1 MNATNKIEINMN
13 NHVYYGE
20 YSLAYWIELILTCKI
35 MLPKYQRH
43 FVWSQKQLLTLIAT
57 FQENRFVPPVTIG
70 SFKMSDGSKQNYIID
85 GQQRLTS
92 ILLAYLDLFPDKE
105 SYKAHLL
112 ELAHGEESDADEEV
126 DPYDNVLEWNFKCL
140 TEKGRNREEI
150 RNHIEDGNYKNIGL
164 GLTANFFHEHYL
176 GFSYIVPS
184 DSATMNQ
191 QSYYTKMF
199 REINVQGVQLL
210 AIESRRSLYFLNE
223 RFEKFFEPDFA
234 DKYYVNLVGEKQ
246 RLDFT
251 RCLCLMSAYK
261 QLSQVNKVA
270 RGFSGRRIEEYIER
284 YIYSIVEHE
293 YEHIFGKFSDIFHDG
308 NFENDIQRLKD
319 TFEQLRLPKDYP
331 SIINMDMYFF
341 GLMYH
346 VLLCHEKIDVRR
358 GAQLKRVIESAISSL
373 RDEGS
378 HAQAPAQFQY
388 LRKRIV
394 RSVDIYNSFVLP

>member
-1 MNATNKIEINMN
+1 MN

-20 YSLAYWIELILTCKI
+20 YSLAYWIELILTHKI

-140 TEKGRNREEI
+140 TDKGRSREEI

-261 QLSQVNKVA
+261 QLNQVNKVA

-293 YEHIFGKFSDIFHDG
+293 YEHIFGKFSDIFHDD
-308 NFENDIQRLKD
+308 NFEDDIQRLKD
-319 TFEQLRLPKDYP
+319 TLEQLRLPKDYP

-341 GLMYH
+341 GLIYH

-358 GAQLKRVIESAISSL
+358 GVQLKQVIESAISSL

-388 LRKRIV
+388 LRKRIKH
-394 RSVDIYNSFVLP
+394 SVDIYNSFVLP